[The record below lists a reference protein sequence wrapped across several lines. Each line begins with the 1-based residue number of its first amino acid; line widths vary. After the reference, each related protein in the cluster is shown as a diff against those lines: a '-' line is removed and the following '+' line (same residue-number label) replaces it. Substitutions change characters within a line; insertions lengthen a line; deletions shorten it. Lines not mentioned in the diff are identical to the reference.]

1 MSAQEQLEM
10 LLSARA
16 FDSTGTKIGE
26 VRQVYLDDSTGRAT
40 FATVSTGIFSAD
52 AIVPLFGARLL
63 HGELHLDHTRSSI
76 KSSPRFDHTEDA
88 LTPEQE
94 LDLLEHFGIEAAPL
108 DGADS
113 RDDADTASVPGA
125 TQGTDDTEQAEPG
138 TIPARRLASVEEPRD
153 TPEPEVGEDTGKAKS
168 KEKNKDTDKNKDKA
182 DKAATAATGASTAAA
197 ATTGAA
203 ATTAKQ
209 GAKQGDKQTGKAE
222 AADKPAAQAKEKDK
236 PATQATDKA
245 KAADNPAVRAR
256 DKATAKAAD
265 KPAAAAKTAR
275 KTVATKGDTA
285 DAADKPA
292 APATGSL
299 ASKLAATAKQAG
311 RDDDSARPSS
321 IEKAAETTTGTD
333 ATKDTSA
340 PSDEK

>member
-63 HGELHLDHTRSSI
+63 DGELHLDHTRSSI
-76 KSSPRFDHTEDA
+76 KSSPRFDHTEDS

-113 RDDADTASVPGA
+113 RDDADTAAVSGA
-125 TQGTDDTEQAEPG
+125 PQTTDDAEQAEPG

-153 TPEPEVGEDTGKAKS
+153 TPEPEVD
-168 KEKNKDTDKNKDKA
+168 KDKGKDKA
-182 DKAATAATGASTAAA
+182 KAKDENTDKAKAGKAATAATSKATAVS

-222 AADKPAAQAKEKDK
+222 AADKPAVQ
-236 PATQATDKA
+236 
-245 KAADNPAVRAR
+245 AR

-265 KPAAAAKTAR
+265 KTTAAATTAR
-275 KTVATKGDTA
+275 KTVATTGDTA
-285 DAADKPA
+285 GAADKPA

-333 ATKDTSA
+333 AAKDATKDTSA
-340 PSDEK
+340 PSDAK

>member
-63 HGELHLDHTRSSI
+63 DGELHLDHTRSSI

-113 RDDADTASVPGA
+113 RDDADTAAVSGA
-125 TQGTDDTEQAEPG
+125 PQTTDDAEQAEPG

-153 TPEPEVGEDTGKAKS
+153 TPEPEAG
-168 KEKNKDTDKNKDKA
+168 KNKDKA
-182 DKAATAATGASTAAA
+182 ETPDKPASPAQ
-197 ATTGAA
+197 
-203 ATTAKQ
+203 AK
-209 GAKQGDKQTGKAE
+209 T
-222 AADKPAAQAKEKDK
+222 ADKPAVQ
-236 PATQATDKA
+236 
-245 KAADNPAVRAR
+245 AR

-265 KPAAAAKTAR
+265 KPAAAKTAR
-275 KTVATKGDTA
+275 KTVATTGDTA
-285 DAADKPA
+285 DTADKPA

-333 ATKDTSA
+333 AAKDATKDTSV
-340 PSDEK
+340 PSDAK